1 VADKKNQKK
10 GRKMNPLTQ
19 FKKIRILPVLITL
32 VLVIGR
38 APAAHAADLS
48 ATPVIV
54 WSTEARRA
62 IVPAGP
68 NGIFGTENY
77 G

>member
-1 VADKKNQKK
+1 
-10 GRKMNPLTQ
+10 MTPLTQ
-19 FKKIRILPVLITL
+19 FKKIRILPLLITVAL
-32 VLVIGR
+32 LIGP
-38 APAAHAADLS
+38 AFAAHAADLT

-68 NGIFGTENY
+68 EAVHRFEVERPQG
-77 G
+77 